1 MSKNTY
7 LSLILTSVGYKKQ
20 TEHTLGGLSD
30 TFQTTGGK
38 VIFAQTTGGLCTI
51 IPFFLTDFSYFLLI
65 LKKEKKKKKPKWC
78 CFNTLNG
85 SN

>member
-1 MSKNTY
+1 M
-7 LSLILTSVGYKKQ
+7 
-20 TEHTLGGLSD
+20 TLFKPRVD
-30 TFQTTGGK
+30 K

-65 LKKEKKKKKPKWC
+65 PKKEKKKKKPKWH

-85 SN
+85 NN